1 MPGARFTLHG
11 LLFFLRTRGAV
22 LLPFTDSQLPSVIIP
37 GSRGRDGLSSW
48 SDLVVPEVLYVPRY
62 SDSSAPARGRALY
75 LPCILMH
82 SGFGGTHI

>member
-22 LLPFTDSQLPSVIIP
+22 RLPFTASQLPSLIIR
-37 GSRGRDGLSSW
+37 GSTRHDGLPSW

-62 SDSSAPARGRALY
+62 SASSAVARGRALCI
-75 LPCILMH
+75 PCILMH
-82 SGFGGTHI
+82 SDFGGTHI